1 MTGASER
8 LGTSRRAIVDAL
20 KRRPRTAPEL
30 AAQLGVTREAIRQ
43 HLRELGAS
51 GLVEGRARTVRPQ
64 RGRPPT
70 EWTLT
75 DLAADLFPDRHS
87 ELTVEL
93 ISSIRRTA
101 GEPVLDAIIEDRNHR
116 LAETYVAITRDA
128 DDPVKALADQRSA
141 EGYLAEVRD
150 DADGSR
156 LLIEHHCPIC
166 DAAATCQ
173 GLCRGELELFKT
185 ALGPEVEV
193 TREQHLLSGDQ
204 RCTYRV
210 RPR

>member
-30 AAQLGVTREAIRQ
+30 AAQLDVTREAIRQ
-43 HLRELGAS
+43 HLRGLEAS
-51 GLVEGRARTVRPQ
+51 GLVEGRARTARSQ

-70 EWTLT
+70 EWVLT

-87 ELTVEL
+87 DLTVEL
-93 ISSIRRTA
+93 LTSIRETA
-101 GEPVLDAIIEDRNHR
+101 GEPVLDAIIDDRNRR
-116 LAETYVAITRDA
+116 LTETYVAITRDA
-128 DDPVKALADQRSA
+128 DDPVEALADQRSA

-150 DADGSR
+150 EADGSR

-173 GLCRGELELFKT
+173 GLCRGELELFQAT
-185 ALGPEVEV
+185 LGPGVEV
-193 TREQHLLSGDQ
+193 TREQHLLSGDE
-204 RCTYRV
+204 RCTYRI
-210 RPR
+210 RTR

>member
-20 KRRPRTAPEL
+20 KRRPRTAAEL
-30 AAQLGVTREAIRQ
+30 AAELGVTREAIRQ
-43 HLRELGAS
+43 HLGGLEAS
-51 GLVEGRARTVRPQ
+51 GLVEGRSRTARPQ

-70 EWTLT
+70 EWLLT

-87 ELTVEL
+87 DLTVEL
-93 ISSIRRTA
+93 IESIRRTA
-101 GEPVLDAIIEDRNHR
+101 GEPALDAIIEDRNHR

-150 DADGSR
+150 EADGSR

-166 DAAATCQ
+166 DAAATCK
-173 GLCRGELELFKT
+173 GLCRGELELFQT
-185 ALGPEVEV
+185 TLGPDVEV
-193 TREQHLLSGDQ
+193 TREQHLLSGDE
-204 RCTYRV
+204 RCTYRI